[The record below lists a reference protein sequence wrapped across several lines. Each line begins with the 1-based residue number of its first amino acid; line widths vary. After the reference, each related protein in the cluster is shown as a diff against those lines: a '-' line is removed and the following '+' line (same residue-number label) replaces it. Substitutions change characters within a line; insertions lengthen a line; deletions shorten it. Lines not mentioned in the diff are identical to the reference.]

1 VKASELEK
9 TFVYVNVFN
18 GSKKSAVKMRFAKDA
33 NWIPLNKTLEADPY
47 YVEVRDREIKA
58 NPESKQKLSG
68 PVKSD
73 HLWKEYLPAALQPG
87 SHLIEVEATDAYGR
101 VHTGKRIIRVE

>member
-1 VKASELEK
+1 
-9 TFVYVNVFN
+9 
-18 GSKKSAVKMRFAKDA
+18 MRFAKDA